1 MIPAYEVV
9 LSAEIIGAFTAVSV
23 PLVGLFA
30 EANRHAAIKAI
41 AKPLATA
48 VFNVLAK
55 VVM

>member
-1 MIPAYEVV
+1 LIPAYEVV